1 MGITLGLSC
10 HYHDSAA
17 AVVADGVVK
26 AAAQEER
33 YNRDK
38 YSQVFPIQA
47 INDCM
52 QLAGAS
58 LMDIDRVA
66 FYEKPFLKLAR
77 TLVGHLESWPRSRA
91 NFMEM
96 MPSWLD
102 DRLTLPLDLR
112 RELGYQGSV
121 LFIKHHLSHASSSF
135 LVSPF
140 EEAALLTVD
149 GIGEWASSTW
159 GVGRGSRIAIKK
171 ELRYPNSVGLLYA
184 IISTYLGFRVFTG
197 EGKVMAL
204 AAYGEPTLVD
214 RFRQCVDVRPDGSCR
229 LDPGYF
235 AFNRGDKMY
244 TPRLVELLGPEAV
257 PGQPHASHHL
267 DVAASLQAL
276 VEEILLKMARHV
288 QKETGLRKAC
298 LAGGVFLNV
307 VANSRILR
315 ETPFDDLF
323 IQPAAGDAGAALGAA
338 LYVHHVLDGHP
349 RGEPMEHAYLGSGY
363 EDRQLVRAAR
373 ARGLSFEQV
382 DDEAE
387 LAQRVAARI
396 ADGAIVAFFQD
407 RMEYGPRALGA
418 RSILADCRDPE
429 MKDTLNRRVKH
440 REDFRPYG
448 VAVLDEELSTWFD
461 LERASPYMLLV
472 GNILEHQAQR
482 VPSAV
487 HVDGTCRIQS
497 VKPGANPR
505 YRAVIEA
512 FHALTGVPMI
522 INTSFNVQEP
532 IVRTPDEAIA
542 TFERS
547 DMDLLVLGNLLL
559 EKGG

>member
-1 MGITLGLSC
+1 MPLTLGLSC
-10 HYHDSAA
+10 YYHDAAA
-17 AVVADGVVK
+17 AVVHQGRVL

-33 YNRDK
+33 YDRQK
-38 YSQVFPIQA
+38 YSQVFPIRA
-47 INDCM
+47 INDCIS
-52 QLAGAS
+52 QAGAS
-58 LMDIDRVA
+58 LMDVERVA
-66 FYEKPFLKLAR
+66 FYEKPFLKFSR
-77 TLVGHLESWPRSRA
+77 TLLGHLEAWPRSFP

-102 DRLTLPLDLR
+102 DRLTLPLNLQQ
-112 RELGYQGSV
+112 ELGYRGPV

-159 GVGRGSRIAIKK
+159 GVGRGRGIELRG

-184 IISTYLGFRVFTG
+184 IMSTYLGFQVFTG

-204 AAYGEPTLVD
+204 AAYGEP
-214 RFRQCVDVRPDGSCR
+214 RFVQRLRECVDVRPDGSFR
-229 LDPGYF
+229 LDPRSF

-244 TPRLVELLGPEAV
+244 TPRLEELLGPERR
-257 PGQPHASHHL
+257 PGEELAPHHL

-276 VEEILLKMARHV
+276 TEEILLNMARHV
-288 QKETGLRKAC
+288 QRQTGLRQAC

-338 LYVHHVLDGHP
+338 LYVHHVMDDQP
-349 RGEPMEHAYLGSGY
+349 RGEPMGHAYLGSGY
-363 EDRQLVRAAR
+363 SDAQLERVVQAS
-373 ARGLSFEQV
+373 GQPYEKLDEQAL
-382 DDEAE
+382 AE
-387 LAQRVAARI
+387 RVAERI
-396 ADGAIVAFFQD
+396 AQGAIVAWFQD
-407 RMEYGPRALGA
+407 RMEFGPRALGA
-418 RSILADCRDPE
+418 RSILADCRDPG

-440 REDFRPYG
+440 REEFRPYG
-448 VAVLDEELSTWFD
+448 VAVLEEELGAWFD
-461 LERASPYMLLV
+461 LDRPSPYMLLV
-472 GNILEHQAQR
+472 GNIHPALAAR

-497 VKPGANPR
+497 VTGEHNPR

-512 FHALTGVPMI
+512 FHRRTGVPMI

-532 IVRTPDEAIA
+532 IVRTPEQALA
-542 TFERS
+542 TFARA
-547 DMDLLVLGNLLL
+547 DMDLLVLGNLLI
-559 EKGG
+559 EARS